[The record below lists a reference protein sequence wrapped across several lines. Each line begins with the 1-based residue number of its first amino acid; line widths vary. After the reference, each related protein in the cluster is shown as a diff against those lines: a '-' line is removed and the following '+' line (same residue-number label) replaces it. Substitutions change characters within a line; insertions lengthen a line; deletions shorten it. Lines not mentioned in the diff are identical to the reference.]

1 MEPHMIEANE
11 QFFDNLL
18 VVLREGGVWGWP
30 AAGVLFTKKDGRLL
44 GDLAANREAEKI
56 VSKKYFKKNF
66 GISQN

>member
-1 MEPHMIEANE
+1 MEQYKIDANE
-11 QFFDNLL
+11 RFFDDIL
-18 VVLREGGVWGWP
+18 VVLREGGFWIWRE
-30 AAGVLFTKKDGRLL
+30 AGVLFIKKDGRLL

>member
-1 MEPHMIEANE
+1 MEPYKIEANE
-11 QFFDNLL
+11 RFFDDLL

-30 AAGVLFTKKDGRLL
+30 AAGVLFTKKDGKLV

-56 VSKKYFKKNF
+56 VSKKYFNNFF

>member
-1 MEPHMIEANE
+1 MEQYKIDANE
-11 QFFDNLL
+11 RFFDNLL

-30 AAGVLFTKKDGRLL
+30 DAGVLFTKKDGRLL